1 MDEHATEQADVEGL
15 VLRDKARML
24 YAHGGGGLAMTAITS
39 LLLAFMVQ
47 TPVNRRGLAGWAMVM
62 IAVLVMR
69 TVDLLLWHPRRLRRP
84 CRGASEIR
92 CYATG
97 VGAAA
102 SVWIAFPLLFFSSMS
117 ETGRAGAAVV
127 LAAMAGG
134 SPIMLGAV
142 RGLATG
148 YCLALI
154 LPFSLMFLF
163 QPGRVNET
171 LGTLGLFD
179 AVVMTGA
186 CQVLH
191 DRVMAFIR
199 LARSHQLLMAD
210 AILQQARTQASNL
223 ELQAVQVALHDAN
236 QSLESRIEARTA
248 DLQREILERKSYA
261 RALARLA
268 STDALTGLLNRA
280 TLSERLAELLQQ
292 AARNGTGLAVLF
304 LDLDGFKQINDL
316 QGHWIGDRVL
326 RVAAERL
333 ATACVG
339 AAGLA
344 RWGGDEFVIVTTGVS
359 TGVPGEDG
367 ALALGHAIRNALM
380 EPIDTGPRN
389 VKVGV
394 SVGIALYPT
403 HGASQDELIRA
414 ADVAMYAGKK
424 AGGGRV
430 TLSDP
435 RLARIASELRLL
447 EQGFR
452 DAPDEGALAVYYQPI
467 VDTVGGRCDVME
479 ALLRWT
485 HPELGEIEPA
495 VFVPVA
501 ERSEQIVALGRSVLL
516 EACTAAMLWPGP
528 DPPAVAVNVSIA
540 QITLGDLLDDVQAA
554 LDASGLPVHRLQLEV
569 TESVFVCDH
578 ARIMP
583 VLQELQARGVR
594 LVLDD
599 FGSGVSS
606 LGRLG
611 QLPIGT
617 IKIDKAI
624 VHDQGEASLAI
635 IRAMLLI
642 AQAMRLHVVAEGV
655 ETAAQSA
662 MLRKL
667 GVTRLQGYLL
677 CRPMPAA
684 SVPDWLL
691 SRTSE
696 PGAAVGR

>member
-1 MDEHATEQADVEGL
+1 MDEHVTEQADVEAL

-24 YAHGGGGLAMTAITS
+24 YAHGSGGLAMTAITS
-39 LLLAFMVQ
+39 LLLAFMVE
-47 TPVNRRGLAGWAMVM
+47 TPANGRGLVGWVTVM
-62 IAVLVMR
+62 MAVLAVR
-69 TVDLLLWHPRRLRRP
+69 TVDLLRWHPRRWRGS
-84 CRGASEIR
+84 CRGAGEIR

-134 SPIMLGAV
+134 SPIMLDAV

-148 YCLALI
+148 YCLSLI

-163 QPGRVNET
+163 QQGRVNGT

-223 ELQAVQVALHDAN
+223 ELQAAQVALHDAN

-268 STDALTGLLNRA
+268 STDALTGLLNRV

-292 AARNGTGLAVLF
+292 AARAGTGLGVLF

-333 ATACVG
+333 AACCIG

-344 RWGGDEFVIVTTGVS
+344 RWGGDEFVIVTTGVAD
-359 TGVPGEDG
+359 EAG
-367 ALALGHAIRNALM
+367 ALALGHAIRDSLT
-380 EPIDTGPRN
+380 EPIDTGLRH

-403 HGASQDELIRA
+403 HGSSQDELIRA

-430 TLSDP
+430 TISDP

-467 VDTVGGRCDVME
+467 LDTAGGRCEVME

-485 HPELGEIEPA
+485 HPELGEIDPA

-501 ERSEQIVALGRSVLL
+501 ERSEQIVAIGRSVLL

-540 QITLGDLLDDVQAA
+540 QITFGDLLDDVQAA

-569 TESVFVCDH
+569 TESVFVSDH

-583 VLQELQARGVR
+583 VLQELRARGVR
-594 LVLDD
+594 LALDD

-611 QLPIGT
+611 TLPIGT
-617 IKIDKAI
+617 IKIDKA
-624 VHDQGEASLAI
+624 VVQDESESSLAI

-655 ETAAQSA
+655 ETAAQSS

-684 SVPDWLL
+684 SVPEWLA
-691 SRTSE
+691 SRAGDPRTASE
-696 PGAAVGR
+696 P